1 MGRKADQPRTRPAWM
16 TDDEWAV
23 MVEIDRRAAAAAP
36 ARKRAAR
43 RGMVRVS
50 IAAMGAVA
58 FIVAITMAAYDFANW
73 VDMPDNLRFWLG
85 IMGVAYLVARIANP
99 SKGSDE

>member
-43 RGMVRVS
+43 RGMIRVGV
-50 IAAMGAVA
+50 AALAAVA
-58 FIVAITMAAYDFANW
+58 FIIATTMAAHDFAEW
-73 VDMPDNLRFWLG
+73 IDMPGNLRTWLG
-85 IMGVAYLVARIANP
+85 VMGVAYLVARLAAP
-99 SKGSDE
+99 AGKDD